1 MSLSKCV
8 ALPCFFSRIINHEG
22 MAEEHCREE
31 DSPKRLQTDPALFR
45 SMFDDRLFICVSVY
59 KWLVNFMFWSDIVF
73 EICVQYFDE
82 LVT

>member
-1 MSLSKCV
+1 
-8 ALPCFFSRIINHEG
+8 

-59 KWLVNFMFWSDIVF
+59 NLLVSFTFGSDIVF
-73 EICVQYFDE
+73 EICVQHVDE